1 MADDKI
7 LVHAYTR
14 SDGTQVREH
23 YRNAPEGSMP
33 DDGDDTTPQEN
44 QGAFGD
50 LSGEDTQPS
59 DIQPSNAQ
67 TGKDI
72 GLLPEIQLP
81 MPEEKVEGALQGYA
95 KYDEPSAGQEQKPN
109 PEPAKAQTE
118 VSQTVTD
125 AADAASELA
134 KDAANVTPEQ
144 KTGLK
149 QKLFGAISKL
159 KQSHKELEQQEQE
172 LLNKLTTTKDQQEY
186 SKALQD
192 YSKLHE
198 KNQKLKDNLARVNYY
213 NENGSYGNLVE
224 ELDMLKQDFDTV
236 RELNTRERPLKK
248 MTIDNPNKELIHPEG
263 NKWFVDIGTSGY
275 NTIQGLKLS
284 DANAMWNAS
293 SSDFAGSKNYVN
305 KNGSLVYTINSL
317 PSKEFQQIVRNTVKG
332 ATGENDSVGMIFNS
346 NSHLSKQIA
355 GSSEMKKLFLTNKEQ
370 LLNNKVVKEQ
380 RMYLGSKKNMA
391 LSLAHVYAPYTFIN
405 DKKELCSVIVDV
417 YDFDQNAKERY
428 VRAAAYAQDGGG
440 ARKYYSIN
448 VVKVPQKTWSNWS
461 DEPPIIKNQTP
472 KSERI
477 PKGIVRASEMLN
489 ILLPE
494 DRQIEVSKLKYKFNT
509 KKP

>member
-33 DDGDDTTPQEN
+33 DGGDDTTPQEN

-59 DIQPSNAQ
+59 DIQPSDAQ

-125 AADAASELA
+125 AADAAAELA
-134 KDAANVTPEQ
+134 KDSVNVTPEQ

-149 QKLFGAISKL
+149 QKLIGAISKL
-159 KQSHKELEQQEQE
+159 KQSHKESEQQEQE

-236 RELNTRERPLKK
+236 RELNTRERPLK
-248 MTIDNPNKELIHPEG
+248 MTQLLEVYKEMGDPTNPAVNEMVKNETVKYELNATKIPNKLVKSAVHFFNKHKYG
-263 NKWFVDIGTSGY
+263 NSMP
-275 NTIQGLKLS
+275 
-284 DANAMWNAS
+284 DADKMFEAS
-293 SSDFAGSKNYVN
+293 ATDFAKSRDYVN
-305 KNGSLVYTINSL
+305 KNGSLVYGIGNL
-317 PSKEFQQIVRNTVKG
+317 PSQDLQNIVKEKVKKQLKTDD
-332 ATGENDSVGMIFNS
+332 AVGMIFNS
-346 NSHLSKQIA
+346 KSNLSQQIA
-355 GSSEMKKLFLTNKEQ
+355 VSPEMKKHFQEHKDA
-370 LLNNKVVKEQ
+370 LLNHKVVTGGSTSY
-380 RMYLGSKKNMA
+380 RSNGNLYNALGKA
-391 LSLAHVYAPYTFIN
+391 DFVYTFIDRDEN
-405 DKKELCSVIVDV
+405 LCAVTLDT
-417 YDFDQNAKERY
+417 YDFNSFDFRLKVMVAHELQ
-428 VRAAAYAQDGGG
+428 AQGTL
-440 ARKYYSIN
+440 RNYYSIN
-448 VVKVPQKTWSNWS
+448 VSR
-461 DEPPIIKNQTP
+461 TP
-472 KSERI
+472 K
-477 PKGIVRASEMLN
+477 
-489 ILLPE
+489 
-494 DRQIEVSKLKYKFNT
+494 EVWSRW
-509 KKP
+509 